1 MKNKKKSKGKKL
13 LIGSAAFGAAYAG
26 LTYLI
31 HYEIFH
37 RKATIPTRAF
47 ESNKSKIEGPP
58 LPPDPREMW
67 LKEQKFEEYTLQ
79 SALDG
84 CTLQGYYLPA
94 ETQSDLF
101 AVCAH
106 GYRSRGK
113 REFRLMTKFYHD
125 KGYNVLLVDHRAS
138 GESDGTRITFGKKE
152 SADLLQWIDWVRTEK
167 CASAQ
172 IVLHGVSMG
181 AATVLMLSDR
191 QEILPNV
198 KFIVSDCA
206 FTSVVGEFSGV
217 LQQAHI
223 PHRVLIAGVDA
234 VNRVVSGFSLRT
246 ASPIECVK
254 HALVPILFIH
264 GGNDTFVP
272 TQMSRENYAACTSE
286 KALLIV
292 DGAAHA
298 SSYPTD
304 SAAYEAM
311 VEKFMDKYIGREA
324 AAV

>member
-1 MKNKKKSKGKKL
+1 MKKKNKGKKL
-13 LIGSAAFGAAYAG
+13 LIGSAAVGAAYAG
-26 LTYLI
+26 LSYLI

-47 ESNKSKIEGPP
+47 ESNKDKIEGPP
-58 LPPDPREMW
+58 MPPDAREAW
-67 LKEQKFEEYTLQ
+67 LKEQNFEEYTLQ
-79 SALDG
+79 SDLDG

-94 ETQSDLF
+94 ETDSDKF
-101 AVCAH
+101 AVCSH

-125 KGYNVLLVDHRAS
+125 KGFNVLLIDHRAS
-138 GESDGTRITFGKKE
+138 GESDGSRITFGKKE
-152 SADLLQWIDWVRTEK
+152 SDDLMQWIDWVRTEK
-167 CASAQ
+167 CANAQ

-191 QEILPNV
+191 AELLPNV
-198 KFIVSDCA
+198 KFIVSDCSY
-206 FTSVVGEFSGV
+206 TSVVDEFTGV
-217 LQQAHI
+217 LQKAHI
-223 PHRVLIAGVDA
+223 PHRVLIAGVDT
-234 VNRVVSGFSLRT
+234 VNRIASGFSLRT
-246 ASPIECVK
+246 VTPIECVK
-254 HALVPILFIH
+254 HAVVPILFIH
-264 GGNDTFVP
+264 GMSDTFVP
-272 TQMSRENYAACTSE
+272 TQMSRDNYAACTSE
-286 KALLIV
+286 KALLLV

-311 VEKFMDKYIGREA
+311 LEKFMDKYLDAEP